1 MNSTLHT
8 TTQTAK
14 LPTTQTAKLP
24 TTQTTK
30 LPTTQTTKHNYTH
43 YPKQPSTHPY
53 TQKTKFKFK
62 RKNNTQPKRFAIK
75 RKTLNHYQLFVKFC
89 RLHQLSFFQFYDSNN
104 WIGPAIKLKHPHI
117 ELVYSL
123 LETQPFDTISL
134 GGFGFDIIRPSQ
146 HLQDNTIYPQS
157 NYQLLSFTHQPIIPY
172 HSDSDD
178 FNQSQSDSDDSIDIH
193 SEQELSL
200 DSHFVAEEWIYNT
213 TKFLLD
219 SSTNYLY
226 CPNTL
231 QYLGKKTGQ
240 FSIDYHHKE

>member
-8 TTQTAK
+8 TTQTATQNTTQN
-14 LPTTQTAKLP
+14 TTQTP
-24 TTQTTK
+24 STQT
-30 LPTTQTTKHNYTH
+30 PI
-43 YPKQPSTHPY
+43 
-53 TQKTKFKFK
+53 QKNKFKIK

-134 GGFGFDIIRPSQ
+134 GGFGFAIIRPSQ

-178 FNQSQSDSDDSIDIH
+178 FNHSQSDSDDSIDIH